1 MATPK
6 LFLKIGK
13 FLKQLFCCL
22 GEYINTI
29 LRESGYQVNPVV
41 GQSIAAFIFIAL
53 ALIIGWI
60 VYHIFTHYFI
70 RWAKKTK
77 TTIDDEI
84 IKNVKKPLYFLVILI
99 GFWIAIHQLVFLDIY
114 AVYIG
119 YIFLAAEVFLIA
131 YIITRFI
138 NILVSWYAGRVARK
152 TKQEVSTN
160 ILIIFSKLLHVVV
173 YIFAFLV
180 LLYISKIDLSGAL
193 VGLGVGGIAIAFALQ
208 NVLSDAFS
216 AFSIFF
222 DRPFE
227 IGDFIVIGD
236 DAGTV
241 THISM
246 KSTRIQLLRGEEL
259 IISNRAI
266 LDKNIHNYKKLQK
279 RRVNFTIGIT
289 YGTPIEKLRNI
300 ENIIRK
306 IIGNCQI
313 CEIDRIHFKEFGA
326 YNLIFEIVYYIN
338 SSEYKQYM
346 DIQQQINFGIA
357 EAFEKEKIE
366 IAYPTQTIIV
376 SKTN

>member
-1 MATPK
+1 MMFA
-6 LFLKIGK
+6 IN
-13 FLKQLFCCL
+13 L
-22 GEYINTI
+22 GQYINS
-29 LRESGYQVNPVV
+29 LLQESGYQINPII
-41 GQSIAAFIFIAL
+41 GQSIAALIFFAL
-53 ALIIGWI
+53 TFIIGWI
-60 VYHIFTHYFI
+60 VYHVFTFYFT

-84 IKNVKKPLYFLVILI
+84 IKNVKRPLYFLVILI
-99 GFWIAIHQLVFLDIY
+99 GFWVAVDQLVFLDLY

-119 YIFLAAEVFLIA
+119 YIFLAAEVFLVA
-131 YIITRFI
+131 YIITRVI
-138 NILVSWYAGRVARK
+138 NVLVSWYAGRVARK

-160 ILIIFSKLLHVVV
+160 ILIIFKKLLQVVV

-208 NVLSDAFS
+208 NMLSDAFS

-222 DRPFE
+222 DKPFE

-246 KSTRIQLLRGEEL
+246 KSTRIKLLRGEEL

-279 RRVNFTIGIT
+279 RRVIFTIGVI
-289 YGTPIEKLRNI
+289 YGTPIEKLRKI
-300 ENIIRK
+300 ENMIREIICK
-306 IIGNCQI
+306 CQI
-313 CEIDRIHFKEFGA
+313 CEVDRIHFREFGA
-326 YNLIFEIVYYIN
+326 YSLNFEVVYYLD
-338 SSEYKQYM
+338 SSDYNTYM

-366 IAYPTQTIIV
+366 MAFPTQTIFLTQN
-376 SKTN
+376 KQT